1 MTNSEAEKYLRRVI
15 ELSQEMID
23 LAYAG
28 DACRTD
34 AGCGIVFGSLRDKAY
49 KMRKLAESELR
60 SHVDSEPEDTPA
72 QNNQTPTREGE

>member
-60 SHVDSEPEDTPA
+60 SHGDSEPEDA
-72 QNNQTPTREGE
+72 QVEQPHTHERE